1 MLAANDLITTCYST
15 EYAQAL
21 SAAAVK
27 AGVKVKVHL
36 KIDTGMGR
44 IGFAVRS
51 GFAETILELEALYA
65 LPGLDICGV
74 FQHFAVADSV
84 EPDDDRYTDEQHAL
98 FAQSWSGCVR
108 TAALSARYTAPT
120 LPHSCATPSGGTT

>member
-1 MLAANDLITTCYST
+1 M
-15 EYAQAL
+15 
-21 SAAAVK
+21 
-27 AGVKVKVHL
+27 KVKVHL

-51 GFAETILELEALYA
+51 GFEETIRELEALYA

-84 EPDDDRYTDEQHAL
+84 APDDVDYTDEQHAL
-98 FAQSWSGCVR
+98 FARVVARLQADGFARPQGTPPPPPPRGAPPGEGPTHPPRRHHPVR
-108 TAALSARYTAPT
+108 AGP
-120 LPHSCATPSGGTT
+120 